1 MDMAKIVGATISIAV
16 SVIVLATVL
25 APTIAEYTATDGSLA
40 KYSSLL
46 GAILV
51 MCIVGILMVA
61 VRLISDRNRSGT
73 PARHPNTAARAD
85 RGHFTIHVRSPGAE
99 YPAVVADNGHGLET
113 EKPPD
118 GVRIEPRMDGII
130 SDGLSGDE

>member
-46 GAILV
+46 GAIVV

-85 RGHFTIHVRSPGAE
+85 RGHLHSYDRGPGAQH
-99 YPAVVADNGHGLET
+99 PAISAYHADGLAPQEPAHRVHLVDGRDGVFTHGLR
-113 EKPPD
+113 
-118 GVRIEPRMDGII
+118 GA
-130 SDGLSGDE
+130 